1 MKQIRN
7 MFTYLFLLLTVSSCV
22 GTETPSF
29 YLSEEIPLRQLVKTD
44 KVNKS
49 ENGYFFLI
57 TGEYSSKE
65 EQAVVVRVFAK
76 VEGMYRY
83 LELPMEN
90 IRINI
95 NEKYKTPTI
104 QFKSEFNYT
113 LDQTLFWIEEKN
125 YSGEIIINCSEEYL
139 PEKLLPIKI

>member
-7 MFTYLFLLLTVSSCV
+7 MFTSLILLLIVSSCT
-22 GTETPSF
+22 GTETPSY
-29 YLSEEIPLRQLVKTD
+29 YLSEEIPLRQLVKTE
-44 KVNKS
+44 KVSKS

-57 TGEYSSKE
+57 TGGYSSKE
-65 EQAVVVRVFAK
+65 EQAVVIRVFAK

-95 NEKYKTPTI
+95 KEKYKTPTI
-104 QFKSEFNYT
+104 QFKNELDYT